1 MEEFS
6 CLQAVWFQSDNTENR
21 SQEFT
26 PFFCF
31 FVLEHLSIQRTKHL
45 IITMHY
51 QAYYDYY
58 SPVMILESMRLL
70 KLASISRF
78 EQIKRLRF

>member
-1 MEEFS
+1 
-6 CLQAVWFQSDNTENR
+6 
-21 SQEFT
+21 
-26 PFFCF
+26 
-31 FVLEHLSIQRTKHL
+31 
-45 IITMHY
+45 MHY

-78 EQIKRLRF
+78 EHIKRLRF